1 MSSIIIRNEMNAKI
15 YDRNIPSAQIQPYLN
30 VRPVMTKYSL
40 MPVIDP
46 RKKMNEPMVQQPVY
60 NTNEVFNPGNRKS
73 PWSGYASNINTETE
87 LRNQIFA
94 LQKSDNAVYVPQ
106 STSDLYNYSF
116 NTKRQNGNDADA
128 NNHPLLFNH
137 EQFNNFDP
145 TPNNI
150 HLGIFNNYTR
160 TQLNSLS

>member
-1 MSSIIIRNEMNAKI
+1 MSSIIIRNEMNTKI
-15 YDRNIPSAQIQPYLN
+15 YNRNLPSSQIQPYLD

-40 MPVIDP
+40 LPIVDP
-46 RKKMNEPMVQQPVY
+46 RKKSNEKMVQQPVY
-60 NTNEVFNPGNRKS
+60 NTNAVFNPGNTKS

-94 LQKSDNAVYVPQ
+94 LQKSDNAIYVPQ

-116 NTKRQNGNDADA
+116 NTKKQHGNNVND
-128 NNHPLLFNH
+128 HSLLFNN

-150 HLGIFNNYTR
+150 HLGLFNNYTR

>member
-1 MSSIIIRNEMNAKI
+1 MSSIIIRNEMNTKI
-15 YDRNIPSAQIQPYLN
+15 YDRNIPSAPVQPYLD

-40 MPVIDP
+40 LPIIDP
-46 RKKMNEPMVQQPVY
+46 RKKINEVMEQQPVY
-60 NTNEVFNPGNRKS
+60 NTSAVFNPGNTKS

-106 STSDLYNYSF
+106 STSDLYTYSF
-116 NTKRQNGNDADA
+116 NTKKQPGDNKNE
-128 NNHPLLFNH
+128 HSLLFHN
-137 EQFNNFDP
+137 EQFNTFDP

-150 HLGIFNNYTR
+150 HLGLFNNYTR
-160 TQLNSLS
+160 TQLNSLG